1 MGRKKVFQRYDKNFK
16 SDKQLLLLPNNNW
29 SENSYWLYTLVI
41 KDFTEIK
48 RGQLLK
54 ALSDRGIDARPGFY
68 PLHKM
73 PPYQK
78 YASGGE
84 YPISSFL
91 GSSSINL
98 PSSPG
103 LSFDEVDH
111 IAQTFISE
119 LKEFRDF

>member
-1 MGRKKVFQRYDKNFK
+1 MLPKN
-16 SDKQLLLLPNNNW
+16 SW
-29 SENSYWLYTLVI
+29 SENSYWLYTLVVSE
-41 KDFTEIK
+41 FTEKK
-48 RGQLLK
+48 RDKLLK

-78 YASGGE
+78 YSNGSD

-91 GSSSINL
+91 GTSTINL

-103 LSFDEVDH
+103 LTSDEIDH
-111 IAQTFISE
+111 IAQIVINE
-119 LKEFRDF
+119 LERFK